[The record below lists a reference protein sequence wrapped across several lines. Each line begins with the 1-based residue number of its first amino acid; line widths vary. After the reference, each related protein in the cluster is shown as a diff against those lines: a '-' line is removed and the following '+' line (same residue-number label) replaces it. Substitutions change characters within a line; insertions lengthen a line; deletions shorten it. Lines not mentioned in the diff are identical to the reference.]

1 MLYVV
6 TGLPGASKSLNTL
19 KYIIESKDFENRP
32 IYYNNVKLVMLDLE
46 VCNSFSGWFYG
57 VYFPSIEKDAAT
69 LQKVRKVLLRIH
81 KEGDMATPET
91 FPHLI
96 HLFDAWLCGT
106 GPVDLFVYWVKRL
119 YAPQRAQPLLD
130 YLAITETPQVE
141 HIKRFNLHFTHFPQ
155 AALWYELPRNS
166 VIFVD
171 ECQQTFPPRPVGARV
186 PMHCS
191 EFETHRHKG
200 YDVFLV
206 TQDAKLLD
214 NHVRRLAGVHMHF
227 FRPFG
232 GSIIKRVWSDKV
244 IDPDDYFQKKAA
256 QVSTAPRDKKYYGLY
271 WSADVHTHKF
281 KVPTKL
287 LLIFPVFFGVIYGI
301 YFVTSGAF
309 VSSAQQTDTAEVQQ
323 VASQSAAPPAPL
335 TSGSDPLTRKI
346 VPYVQLAT
354 ANTPIAGM
362 CLEITY
368 GGFQVI
374 RREKAQVTHFF
385 NCVVRLPEKDDGKEP
400 KSESENQPRELPD
413 SGTVI
418 TLDAHYFE
426 AMGFKFSFYKYTPI
440 LAYENL
446 AYMFPRVN

>member
-19 KYIIESKDFENRP
+19 KYIIETSDFANRP
-32 IYYNNVKLVMLDLE
+32 IYYNNVKLVMLDLD

-57 VYFPSIEKDAAT
+57 VYYPSIEKDATT

-130 YLAITETPQVE
+130 YLDITETPQVE

-155 AALWYELPRNS
+155 AALWFELPRNS

-214 NHVRRLAGVHMHF
+214 NHVRRLAGVHIHF
-227 FRPFG
+227 FRPFSG
-232 GSIIKRVWSDKV
+232 PIVKRIWSDKV
-244 IDPDDYFQKKAA
+244 IDPDDYFQKKAS
-256 QVSTAPRDKKYYGLY
+256 QIKTVPRDKKYYGLY

-301 YFVTSGAF
+301 YFVSSGAF

-323 VASQSAAPPAPL
+323 VAAQSATPPAPL
-335 TSGSDPLTRKI
+335 TSNSDPMARKI

-368 GGFQVI
+368 GGFQVV

-385 NCVVRLPEKDDGKEP
+385 NCVVRLPEQDDGKEP